1 MDELKEYKGNDVIGF
16 EWILAFLVLGAVVGF
31 MAGLL
36 GIGGGGIMVPVLT
49 SIFLAQGVPVEQVVH
64 MALGTSMASIIM
76 TSFASMRAHHKRGAV
91 QWDVVKMMASGVII
105 GTFGATFLASS
116 MKSSQLAIF
125 FAVFMAYVS
134 IQMAIDKKPKPSREL
149 VSNKAL
155 FGGGTFI
162 GIISALVSIGGG
174 SLTVP
179 FLVWQNVDLKKAIA
193 TSAAIGFPLS
203 IAGTVGYMV
212 NGMMH
217 TGEGADMMLGFV
229 YLPGVVLISVVSYFT
244 APFGAKMAHTL
255 PVAKLKKI
263 FALLLMSLSIKMLT
277 SVL

>member
-1 MDELKEYKGNDVIGF
+1 MGF
-16 EWILAFLVLGAVVGF
+16 EWILAFLALGLVVGF

-64 MALGTSMASIIM
+64 MALGTSMASIVF
-76 TSFASMRAHHKRGAV
+76 TSFASMRAHHKKGAV
-91 QWDVVKMMASGVII
+91 MWNVVKYMAGGVVL
-105 GTFGATFLASS
+105 GTFAATFLATY
-116 MKSSQLAIF
+116 MKSVQLAIF
-125 FAVFMAYVS
+125 FAIFMAYVS

-149 VSNKAL
+149 STPPSL
-155 FGGGTFI
+155 FGAGSFI

-179 FLVWQNVDLKKAIA
+179 YLVWQNVDLKRAIA

-203 IAGTVGYMV
+203 IAGTLGYV
-212 NGMMH
+212 INGMMH
-217 TGEGADMMLGFV
+217 ASDSGLMLGFV
-229 YLPGVVLISVVSYFT
+229 YLPGVVLISIVSYFT

-255 PVAKLKKI
+255 PVGKLKKI
-263 FALLLMSLSIKMLT
+263 FALLLMILSIKMLT
-277 SVL
+277 SVI